1 MISFFLLSSLLLG
14 ALAPKGPIQVVS
26 TLPDYASIA
35 SQIGG
40 NRVQVHSIA
49 KGYQDVHFVSAKP
62 SVARLM
68 SQADLF
74 LTTGM
79 DLELWAPTLIDK
91 SRNPKIRENSSG
103 FVSVSSGMK
112 FLEIPRTADRSG
124 GDIHIY
130 GNPHIHTDPLRGLQ
144 IARNI
149 LVGLKRV
156 DPDSGSVYQENYAVF
171 ERETYRRLFGKNLVD
186 LVGGRELDR
195 LAMDQQLDEFL
206 DINEYDGKKLRAQ
219 LGGWLKLA
227 ECLRGQE
234 ILAYHKNWIYFTD
247 RIGLRIL
254 DYVED
259 KPGIPPSPKHLVDLI
274 RLVQER
280 GIKPLLTANYYD
292 ESAPR
297 KLEQQSGIKAVIVPL
312 SVGGSSAVPGYFDL
326 FDVWIGE
333 LRALYPESCQAP
345 G

>member
-1 MISFFLLSSLLLG
+1 MVSFFLLSSLLAG
-14 ALAPKGPIQVVS
+14 MLAPDGPVRVVS

-35 SQIGG
+35 SRIGG
-40 NRVQVHSIA
+40 DRVQVESIA
-49 KGYQDVHFVSAKP
+49 KGFQDVHFVSAKP
-62 SVARLM
+62 SFARLM
-68 SQADLF
+68 SEADLF

-79 DLELWAPTLIDK
+79 DLELWAPVLIDK
-91 SRNPKIRENSSG
+91 SRNPRIREGSTG

-112 FLEIPRTADRSG
+112 FLDVPRTADRSG

-156 DPDSGSVYQENYAVF
+156 DPDHGSEYQENYEDF
-171 ERETYRRLFGKNLVD
+171 ENETYRRLFGQDLVA
-186 LVGGRELDR
+186 LVGGKELGR
-195 LAMDQQLDEFL
+195 LTMAHQLDEFL
-206 DINEYDGKKLRAQ
+206 DINEYAGKKLRAQ
-219 LGGWLKLA
+219 LGGWLAQA

-247 RIGLRIL
+247 RFGLRIL

-274 RLVQER
+274 RKVQER
-280 GIKPLLTANYYD
+280 EIKPLLTANYYD

-297 KLEQQSGIKAVIVPL
+297 KLEQQSGVKSVIVPL
-312 SVGGSSAVPGYFDL
+312 SVGGSGAVPDYFDL

-333 LRALYPESCQAP
+333 LRALYPESCQASP
-345 G
+345 